1 MVERLGEVKED
12 LNRGAGPGE
21 SVADTLAPSSIENAL
36 PGRVVEGGAASGACA
51 LPRPRPVG
59 QQPEKQPGQRAEE
72 ADGPKA
78 ARALRDEPDGKLLEV
93 RPESAEDLGEA
104 EEGGE
109 GAHAVVGQE
118 GEVPR
123 GDAVRSRGTQREGPR
138 RRPHR
143 AGGER
148 GADRDRA
155 RKSLAR
161 HAYLE
166 VFVDAPVE
174 ICEGR
179 DPKGLYAKA
188 RRGEIKEFTGI
199 SSPYE
204 RPEDPDV
211 HIRTDQVPLAESV
224 DRVLAAIDEVVRSDR
239 PGGSDWEV

>member
-1 MVERLGEVKED
+1 MYYALIGEDAPGTLQTRLAVRPEH
-12 LNRGAGPGE
+12 
-21 SVADTLAPSSIENAL
+21 VARLET
-36 PGRVVEGGAASGACA
+36 
-51 LPRPRPVG
+51 
-59 QQPEKQPGQRAEE
+59 
-72 ADGPKA
+72 
-78 ARALRDEPDGKLLEV
+78 LRDEGRLLLAGPMPAIDSPDPGPAGFTGSLIVAEFPSGLRIV
-93 RPESAEDLGEA
+93 REA
-104 EEGGE
+104 D
-109 GAHAVVGQE
+109 ACVA
-118 GEVPR
+118 R
-123 GDAVRSRGTQREGPR
+123 GDIEAMLRREEIFSS
-138 RRPHR
+138 HL
-143 AGGER
+143 AMW
-148 GADRDRA
+148 